1 MDGINDSGEDLDAN
15 EKTRKGERTMK
26 RYVFGVVLLL
36 NVAILAVVA
45 HSELLQS
52 DEASETRRTR
62 RASDPPH
69 RVAPSNEGMRGF
81 APESHVPPRS
91 PDLGSAYFPLSPSI
105 GPGSSSLGPAAG
117 PDASQRGSNTER
129 DLERNRSGRGGR

>member
-1 MDGINDSGEDLDAN
+1 M
-15 EKTRKGERTMK
+15 R
-26 RYVFGVVLLL
+26 RYVFGVVLLI
-36 NVAILAVVA
+36 NVAILAVA
-45 HSELLQS
+45 AYSELLQS
-52 DEASETRRTR
+52 DEASETRHSP

-81 APESHVPPRS
+81 TPESHVPLRS

-117 PDASQRGSNTER
+117 PGASGRASDMEGDIER
-129 DLERNRSGRGGR
+129 KRSGRGSR